1 MAWLRTRWKGMA
13 CQVGGIAIC
22 TIVAKNYMPTTVSP
36 VRIPC
41 GAWGLVGR
49 ARERPGEVVRFR
61 RNDSEK
67 CAESIF
73 IIPVFISGQ
82 MDWWNRNGPNDEFV
96 SVLSKF
102 DGAV

>member
-1 MAWLRTRWKGMA
+1 M
-13 CQVGGIAIC
+13 
-22 TIVAKNYMPTTVSP
+22 
-36 VRIPC
+36 VRC
-41 GAWGLVGR
+41 
-49 ARERPGEVVRFR
+49 R

-67 CAESIF
+67 CAEAIL